1 MILHFIF
8 VVKEEDREKRQFEYE
23 YVQKMSQ
30 FYKVWIKEKFGKDY
44 EIQCDEMITKP
55 RSFFQRLDTHTLLQD
70 HEQRGKDI
78 YHFYLTHF
86 RPFWTD
92 CAGCEGYHAENFG
105 MVCWQPFKESN
116 DILFL
121 AEKNCTT
128 VSHELL
134 HELLRISN
142 HKKFIQEVHDIW
154 TKHLFEQLEFEQYG
168 EDFQKTDSKPMFLTM
183 DTSELNL
190 KNNLSN

>member
-8 VVKEEDREKRQFEYE
+8 VIKEEDLEKRQFEFE
-23 YVQKMSQ
+23 YIKKMSQ

-44 EIQCDEMITKP
+44 EIQCDELITKHQ
-55 RSFFQRLDTHTLLQD
+55 SILQRLDTPTLLSD
-70 HEQRGKDI
+70 HKQRGSDI
-78 YHFYLTHF
+78 YHFYLSHF

-92 CAGCEGYHAENFG
+92 CTCEGYHAENFG
-105 MVCWQPFKESN
+105 MIFWQPLKES
-116 DILFL
+116 DDTLFL

-134 HELLRISN
+134 HELLRISGQRR
-142 HKKFIQEVHDIW
+142 FIQDVHDVW

-168 EDFQKTDSKPMFLTM
+168 EDFEKTDGKPMFLTM
-183 DTSELNL
+183 NTSQL
-190 KNNLSN
+190 KL